1 MESSSVLFGG
11 IIMADKYRI
20 GEVAKLLGVTTSA
33 IRFYEKNGNGQAG
46 KKRGKRLSLLS
57 RKRCEKVAE
66 HFVPSQ
72 YGDESVRH

>member
-33 IRFYEKNGNGQAG
+33 FVFMKNGNGQA
-46 KKRGKRLSLLS
+46 
-57 RKRCEKVAE
+57 EKNVE
-66 HFVPSQ
+66 NG
-72 YGDESVRH
+72 YRYYREKM

>member
-33 IRFYEKNGNGQAG
+33 IRFYEKMGM
-46 KKRGKRLSLLS
+46 SS
-57 RKRCEKVAE
+57 RKKTWKTAIVIIAEKM
-66 HFVPSQ
+66 
-72 YGDESVRH
+72 